1 MKDFNWSKYS
11 KPIILVAFIVVLS
24 ILRPKA
30 FLSLDNFSNVLWSVA
45 VIGIMVSGSIF
56 VFLIGGIDLSIAT
69 LCAFSAVIAVTV
81 THNMGDTPGAVF
93 AGVFAALI
101 AGALAGAVHGIVI
114 TTFKIPAFL
123 VTFAT
128 QSIFLGLAMVMTN
141 NKIISCTVPAF
152 TAIGAF
158 KILGFPLPVYFMV
171 VIALVSWYV
180 LRKTVYGRYVYAV
193 GGNPTASEISGINVK
208 KTILLGHVI
217 CSVMACL
224 AGVASASKIQNG
236 QPGAMDAYEMYAIAS
251 AVLGGTSLVGG
262 SGSVARAMFGVAVI
276 AVIKNGMDKELYPV
290 PTWSLGI
297 FSLGCNPDS
306 AAGSFG
312 LGVKGKGCRRVIKI
326 KGCFKAKYPF
336 TLDSGGQVFFRNIA
350 KRDHHTAFDWP
361 MLLLKARNGAIF
373 LEIALNSLKHF
384 LVY

>member
-1 MKDFNWSKYS
+1 MMKNFNWSKYS

-69 LCAFSAVIAVTV
+69 LCAFSAVVVVSV
-81 THNMGDTPGAVF
+81 THLLGDTPGAVM
-93 AGVFAALI
+93 AGVLAALVV
-101 AGALAGAVHGIVI
+101 GALAGAVHGLVI

-128 QSIFLGLAMVMTN
+128 QSIFLGLAMVFTN
-141 NKIISCTVPAF
+141 NKIVSCTVPAF

-171 VIALVSWYV
+171 IIALISWYV

-208 KTILLGHVI
+208 LASIICYVI
-217 CSVMACL
+217 SGL
-224 AGVASASKIQNG
+224 TT
-236 QPGAMDAYEMYAIAS
+236 AMGGNRSRLYE
-251 AVLGGTSLVGG
+251 
-262 SGSVARAMFGVAVI
+262 
-276 AVIKNGMDKELYPV
+276 
-290 PTWSLGI
+290 
-297 FSLGCNPDS
+297 
-306 AAGSFG
+306 
-312 LGVKGKGCRRVIKI
+312 
-326 KGCFKAKYPF
+326 
-336 TLDSGGQVFFRNIA
+336 
-350 KRDHHTAFDWP
+350 
-361 MLLLKARNGAIF
+361 
-373 LEIALNSLKHF
+373 
-384 LVY
+384 